1 MPSTELLQWKKKGNF
16 LNGEHKLFYLD
27 LNPTSE
33 KVILVFHGYPTS
45 SYDYIDVVD
54 RLSEEYRVIIPDFLG
69 FGLSAKPAGHNYLL
83 SDQADQ
89 MVLLL
94 ESLNIKAVNIIAHD
108 YGTSVF
114 TEILARSEEGTLPF
128 AIRHTTLCNG
138 SMLIHLSQ
146 LRPIQRLLKNPITGP
161 LIALLS
167 NEKTFHRNMK
177 NIWGDPSLYDIDKMK
192 IHWEMLKYNHGK
204 KRLPKLTQYINQRYA
219 KYDRWIGALK
229 STDLPIHL
237 LWAEED
243 PVAIIK
249 MAHQLTEM
257 ITKNQLTT
265 MKGIGHY
272 PMIEQPDQ
280 WTDHVL
286 SQLRIN

>member
-1 MPSTELLQWKKKGNF
+1 MPSTELLDWKKKGNF
-16 LNGEHKLFYLD
+16 LNGDHRLFYLD
-27 LNPTSE
+27 INPTSE
-33 KVILVFHGYPTS
+33 KVILIFHGYPTC
-45 SYDYIDVVD
+45 SYDYYDVVD
-54 RLSEEYRVIIPDFLG
+54 QLSEEFRVIIPDFLG

-83 SDQADQ
+83 TDQADL

-94 ESLNIKAVNIIAHD
+94 KSLNIKSLNIIAHD

-114 TEILARSEEGTLPF
+114 TEILARSEKGIMPF
-128 AIRHTTLCNG
+128 AIRHATLCNG

-177 NIWGDPSLYDIDKMK
+177 NIWGDPSIYNVDKMK
-192 IHWEMLKYNHGK
+192 VHWEMLKYDNGK
-204 KRLPKLTQYINQRYA
+204 KRLPRLTQYINQRYQN
-219 KYDRWIGALK
+219 YDRWIGALK
-229 STDLPIHL
+229 STDIPIDI

-243 PVAIIK
+243 PVAVIE
-249 MAHQLTEM
+249 MAYQLEEM
-257 ITKNQLTT
+257 IPNNRLTT

-272 PMIEQPDQ
+272 PMIEQPGR
-280 WTDHVL
+280 WSDHVL
-286 SQLRIN
+286 SGLE

>member
-16 LNGEHKLFYLD
+16 LNKDLELFYLD

-33 KVILVFHGYPTS
+33 NVILVFHGYPTC
-45 SYDYIDVVD
+45 SYDYYDVVD
-54 RLSEEYRVIIPDFLG
+54 RLSANYRVIIPDFLG

-94 ESLNIKAVNIIAHD
+94 DSLNIKSVNIIAHD

-114 TEILARSEEGTLPF
+114 TEILARSEEGILPF
-128 AIRHTTLCNG
+128 AIKHATLCNG

-167 NEKTFHRNMK
+167 SEKVFHRNMK
-177 NIWGDPSLYDIDKMK
+177 NIWGDASLYHIEKMK
-192 IHWEMLKYNHGK
+192 VHWEMLKYNQGK

-219 KYDRWIGALK
+219 NYDRWIGSLK

-237 LWAEED
+237 LWAEDD
-243 PVAIIK
+243 PVAVIE
-249 MAHQLTEM
+249 MAHQLAEM
-257 ITKNQLTT
+257 ITNNRLTT
-265 MKGIGHY
+265 LKGIGHY
-272 PMIEQPDQ
+272 PMIEQPDI

-286 SQLRIN
+286 SGLQL